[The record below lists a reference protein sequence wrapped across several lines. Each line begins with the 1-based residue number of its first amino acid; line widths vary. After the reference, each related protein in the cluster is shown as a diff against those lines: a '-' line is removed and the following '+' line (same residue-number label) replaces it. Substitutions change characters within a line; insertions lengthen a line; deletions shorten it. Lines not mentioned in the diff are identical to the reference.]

1 MANKNDLF
9 DFDETTATNNDNVQ
23 GANIAENCAP
33 SGINNAIRGLA
44 SIVKRAVGA
53 QGAAIPSAATTAIGA
68 AGTALYATITGSTA
82 ITSFGSVA
90 AGTFRIIEFTG
101 SLILTHNATSLKL
114 PSGANI
120 VTQAGDVAF
129 LVSLGSGNWKCL
141 KYARAAGLPAQEL
154 LSVQS
159 ASNSATIDFVL
170 TPWLAQFRAFK
181 VTFTDVVPATDGAA
195 FVVRTSTDGGST
207 FASVAGD
214 YHWGAS
220 VVSGGGTGTDAGST
234 GNSSIQLTSDI
245 GNAAG
250 EGASGELVIY
260 NPAGNSV
267 QKQVRFDLGAINS
280 SGTFNRFMGGGVRK
294 ATADVDAIRFI
305 LSTGNIAS
313 GAFALYGTR

>member
-68 AGTALYATITGSTA
+68 AGTALYATITGSTT
-82 ITSFGSVA
+82 ITSFGAVA

-101 SLILTHNATSLKL
+101 SLILTHNTTSLKL
-114 PSGANI
+114 PGGANI

-141 KYARAAGLPAQEL
+141 KYTRSAGLPALEL

-170 TPWLAQFRAFK
+170 TSYLSQFRALQVV
-181 VTFTDVVPATDGAA
+181 VTDMVPGTDNTE
-195 FVVRTSTDGGST
+195 FEMRTSTNGGSPYDAT
-207 FASVAGD
+207 PGD
-214 YHWGAS
+214 YHWGYTVAQAS
-220 VVSGGGTGTDAGST
+220 GASADAGST
-234 GNSSIQLTSDI
+234 GNSFISLGSSI
-245 GNAAG
+245 GNTSGRSWNG
-250 EGASGELVIY
+250 EVTIY
-260 NPAGNSV
+260 NPTGSSVNKVVKVDSIYTTSAGT
-267 QKQVRFDLGAINS
+267 VRRLV
-280 SGTFNRFMGGGVRK
+280 GGGARVV
-294 ATADVDAIRFI
+294 TADIDAIRF
-305 LSTGNIAS
+305 LMSSGNIAS
-313 GAFALYGTR
+313 DTFALYGIR